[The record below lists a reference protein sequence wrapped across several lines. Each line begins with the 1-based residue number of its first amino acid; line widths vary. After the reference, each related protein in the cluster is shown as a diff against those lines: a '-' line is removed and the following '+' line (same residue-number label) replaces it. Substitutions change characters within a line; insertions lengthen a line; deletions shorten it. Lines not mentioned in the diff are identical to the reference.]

1 MEIFLDLTIKI
12 HDGKNSTDLFR
23 KQTDKPTALL
33 PSSAHPGHI
42 TNNIVYSM
50 AFRILRI
57 CSEQENFEKRL
68 DELKNEFLIPRNYKA
83 KLIDEQFSRIKNLPG
98 IDFKEKRKEAL
109 KKVKKQ
115 TKQSNRIIA
124 PLDFNPHLPIPSKI
138 LQKHHRALLASA
150 PHLAQIFPEPPMPAY
165 RQPPN
170 LRNLLC
176 KSKLYPAKRAQK
188 FKRSTHKEA
197 PGWKKCAKPCKICPY
212 TLENTNTVIGT
223 SSNFKH
229 VIKEAVSCDTS
240 NCVYYW
246 KCIKQ
251 NCQNYPE
258 CEYIGKTKRQFKDRL
273 AEHRDYPKRDVVSE
287 PSGHHFTQPG
297 HDVSHL
303 RGLVLEHVR
312 NKDPY
317 VLKSR
322 EHYYIQK
329 FDTFRRG
336 LNQEK

>member
-1 MEIFLDLTIKI
+1 MLDTCDDSLKKFLLCWKRYIDDVFLIWCGSYEDLEKFHNHLNSVHPTMKFDDIEHDKSENSCNFLDLTIKI
-12 HDGKNSTDLFR
+12 HDGKISTDLFR

-57 CSEQENFEKRL
+57 CSEQEIFEKRL

-150 PHLAQIFPEPPMPAY
+150 PPLANIFPEPPMPAY

-176 KSKLYPAKRAQK
+176 KCKLYPA
-188 FKRSTHKEA
+188 
-197 PGWKKCAKPCKICPY
+197 
-212 TLENTNTVIGT
+212 
-223 SSNFKH
+223 
-229 VIKEAVSCDTS
+229 
-240 NCVYYW
+240 
-246 KCIKQ
+246 
-251 NCQNYPE
+251 
-258 CEYIGKTKRQFKDRL
+258 
-273 AEHRDYPKRDVVSE
+273 
-287 PSGHHFTQPG
+287 
-297 HDVSHL
+297 
-303 RGLVLEHVR
+303 
-312 NKDPY
+312 
-317 VLKSR
+317 
-322 EHYYIQK
+322 
-329 FDTFRRG
+329 
-336 LNQEK
+336 